1 MATNVCDSVQ
11 ILYKG
16 DGTQKLYTFPFTYLV
31 PQDIYVSL
39 WNNQTKEYD
48 ELARDKWSLANATTI
63 EFVDAPPPPDPK
75 VKPTDADIFNI
86 KISRSTSLNTMVAR
100 FYPGSAI
107 RAEDL
112 NDDFDQL
119 KLAIQENR
127 CQLYG
132 EITHLVSDIA
142 WNKFS
147 LNNRAKIGDTIFE
160 QDQKEGRWTRGL
172 NDRYIATSDAIGA
185 RLDPYVQDTIPAPV
199 PLPGAEQDGKTWFD
213 TQDLVQRFWDAQ
225 AKAWV
230 TLANTGP
237 QGPTGPA
244 GTPYQTI
251 VSFAAPATRND
262 GTPLKNGD
270 AWFSTKVASLFIY
283 YNDGDSKQWVN
294 TAKVGPRGLAGADG
308 SYATI
313 LSAAPPSTRLD
324 GTPIK
329 NGDAWFNTSTATLF
343 INYEDGDSKQWVSTA
358 KAGPPGPVGPTG
370 PEGPPG
376 PIAPGNGVGINAAK
390 QIIII
395 DDGTF

>member
-172 NDRYIATSDAIGA
+172 NDRYIATSDAISA

-230 TLANTGP
+230 TLANSGP
-237 QGPTGPA
+237 KGEA
-244 GTPYQTI
+244 GTPYSTMLGPNQ
-251 VSFAAPATRND
+251 PLTRND
-262 GTPLKNGD
+262 G
-270 AWFSTKVASLFIY
+270 S
-283 YNDGDSKQWVN
+283 
-294 TAKVGPRGLAGADG
+294 
-308 SYATI
+308 
-313 LSAAPPSTRLD
+313 
-324 GTPIK
+324 PIQ

-343 INYEDGDSKQWVSTA
+343 INYDDGDSKQWVSTA

-370 PEGPPG
+370 PQGPPG

-390 QIIII
+390 QIIVI